1 MQGEKTKTITGR
13 QTRGKDNDQFASRR
27 RRPPT
32 VYDDRREAIRSL
44 YLESLQLVE
53 RLHRRLLDVIK
64 DEFDRNG
71 RSDINAIQA
80 LLLFNIGNS
89 ELTAGE
95 LRSRG
100 YYLGSNVS
108 YNLKKLVDLGFINH
122 QRSRIDRR
130 SVRVS
135 LTPKGHGVAEVV
147 AGLYERHIGS
157 IEQVGGINHRR
168 VPADEPRAAAPR
180 PLLERHH
187 RLPHVRSLLR
197 PGSEA
202 AQTGVT
208 RHVNAT
214 SPKTYQDVAR
224 DRPPWCSQPSPEPS
238 AAYSWTP
245 DALAERRP
253 RSMRFPCMVGDIG

>member
-1 MQGEKTKTITGR
+1 MINTR
-13 QTRGKDNDQFASRR
+13 QAAKPAAANDE
-27 RRPPT
+27 
-32 VYDDRREAIRSL
+32 RREAIRSL

-135 LTPKGHGVAEVV
+135 LTPKGQAIAEVV

-157 IEQVGGINHRR
+157 IEQVGGIGQ
-168 VPADEPRAAAPR
+168 EEFRAMNRA
-180 PLLERHH
+180 LQ
-187 RLPHVRSLLR
+187 RL
-197 PGSEA
+197 
-202 AQTGVT
+202 
-208 RHVNAT
+208 
-214 SPKTYQDVAR
+214 
-224 DRPPWCSQPSPEPS
+224 DRFWNDTI
-238 AAYSWTP
+238 AY
-245 DALAERRP
+245 R
-253 RSMRFPCMVGDIG
+253 M

>member
-1 MQGEKTKTITGR
+1 MINPR
-13 QTRGKDNDQFASRR
+13 QAAKPAQANDE
-27 RRPPT
+27 
-32 VYDDRREAIRSL
+32 RREAIRSL

-135 LTPKGHGVAEVV
+135 LTPKGQAIAEVV

-157 IEQVGGINHRR
+157 IEQVGGIGQEEFRQMN
-168 VPADEPRAAAPR
+168 RA
-180 PLLERHH
+180 LQ
-187 RLPHVRSLLR
+187 RL
-197 PGSEA
+197 
-202 AQTGVT
+202 
-208 RHVNAT
+208 
-214 SPKTYQDVAR
+214 
-224 DRPPWCSQPSPEPS
+224 DRFWNDTI
-238 AAYSWTP
+238 AY
-245 DALAERRP
+245 R
-253 RSMRFPCMVGDIG
+253 M